1 MFKDIEFKKIDC
13 NNIYSCVTPSICY
26 AEAIIEDVNG
36 KEYRIA
42 VHSSLPDIL
51 FISKSELSSSLSFD
65 DLNKFYKESTQTICN
80 NHLEVYSALYGTI
93 FKELCKSNLNHK
105 FRFAF
110 TENGL
115 KNAQTFIRECNA
127 KRKEVLD
134 AQLDTAEDTSL
145 PTEGDIL
152 CDLYCG
158 IGTISLFMAK
168 YAKKVYGIE
177 IVKEAIDAAKKN
189 AKINNV
195 DNTEFYAGDVEV
207 VLDEL
212 INKNKV
218 KADIVMFDPPRK
230 GLDKKSINNIL
241 QIKPKKLVYISCNPA
256 TLIRDLKMF
265 EEQYE
270 IKTIVPVD
278 MFPWTS
284 HIECVSLLC
293 LKKGLS

>member
-26 AEAIIEDVNG
+26 AEAMIEDVNG

-42 VHSSLPDIL
+42 VHSSFPDIL

-65 DLNKFYKESTQTICN
+65 DLNKFYKEITQTICN

-152 CDLYCG
+152 CDLYDNFDPEDGFYVNGWGVTDSCDYDLPLG
-158 IGTISLFMAK
+158 MEIGRDFVLLTEDEQI
-168 YAKKVYGIE
+168 
-177 IVKEAIDAAKKN
+177 KKN
-189 AKINNV
+189 GILYKPYNAKS
-195 DNTEFYAGDVEV
+195 DVNRDVNYKMIKKIEV
-207 VLDEL
+207 
-212 INKNKV
+212 
-218 KADIVMFDPPRK
+218 
-230 GLDKKSINNIL
+230 KKS
-241 QIKPKKLVYISCNPA
+241 PKDKAN
-256 TLIRDLKMF
+256 DK
-265 EEQYE
+265 EN
-270 IKTIVPVD
+270 
-278 MFPWTS
+278 
-284 HIECVSLLC
+284 H
-293 LKKGLS
+293 